1 MRHERERRVR
11 GRDKGRGGMEE
22 GGEKGMKEG
31 GEEEIKEGRNEEIK
45 RTCCISASVLGN
57 VTH

>member
-1 MRHERERRVR
+1 M
-11 GRDKGRGGMEE
+11 GRGGMEE
-22 GGEKGMKEG
+22 GGEEGMKEG
-31 GEEEIKEGRNEEIK
+31 GEEEIKEGRNEGIK